1 MSKQFSYSPA
11 DCRPIWAADFLRRHT
26 QRGRAFQLRH
36 LGLEFYGIRD
46 CLVLGGESQ
55 TVLPLLA
62 TPANPAKPD
71 LPHIF
76 LESCPYTSN
85 EQYLPGLAGKALAE
99 LERGRELP
107 EVEEAAPLNSPGAYN
122 LWHWMTEGLPKLLAL
137 ESIGYKGAYIVP
149 PAPDGGNGVPA
160 QSLALLGVDPERL
173 LPGGSSYLVKN
184 LILPPRLS
192 GFHLAGNM
200 PLTGLV
206 RAKILEA
213 LGGPAEGARNK
224 RIYLRRVG
232 SRRILNEDELLAVIG
247 DFGFEAMV
255 PEELSLVEQW
265 RRLAG
270 AGGFLAAHGAGSAH
284 SLLLAPG
291 APFLELFGNRYVSYN
306 NLHAAR
312 LLRLRYYPLVQDLDV
327 TASPCG
333 PGGQCDIFR
342 YLLDGITS
350 DITVDPIHLRIA
362 LEGMYDQEEN
372 NHH

>member
-1 MSKQFSYSPA
+1 MMPKSSLSYSPA
-11 DCRPIWAADFLRRHT
+11 KARLVWAADWLRSNS

-46 CLVLGGESQ
+46 CLALGGESQ
-55 TVLPLLA
+55 SILPLQ
-62 TPANPAKPD
+62 PD
-71 LPHIF
+71 LPFIF
-76 LESCPYTSN
+76 LESCPYSSN
-85 EQYLPGLAGKALAE
+85 EQYLPRLAHKALQ
-99 LERGRELP
+99 ERDKGMAGGRELP
-107 EVEEAAPLNSPGAYN
+107 EVEEAAPLNPPGAHN
-122 LWHWMTEGLPKLLAL
+122 LWHWMTESLPKLLAL
-137 ESIGYKGAYIVP
+137 ESIGYRGSYIVP
-149 PAPDGGNGVPA
+149 PVSGQGGGVPA
-160 QSLALLGVDPERL
+160 QSLELLGIAPERL
-173 LPGGSSYLVKN
+173 LPGDASYLVKN

-192 GFHLAGNM
+192 GFNLAANM

-206 RAKILEA
+206 RAKLLEA
-213 LGGPAEGARNK
+213 LGEPDLAAGKR
-224 RIYLRRVG
+224 RIYLRRLG
-232 SRRILNEDELLAVIG
+232 SRRVLNEDELLAVVA
-247 DFGFEAMV
+247 DFGFEVMV

-306 NLHAAR
+306 NLHAVR

-327 TASPCG
+327 TASPSG
-333 PGGQCDIFR
+333 PGGQCDIFQ

-350 DITVDPIHLRIA
+350 DLTVDPIHLRIA